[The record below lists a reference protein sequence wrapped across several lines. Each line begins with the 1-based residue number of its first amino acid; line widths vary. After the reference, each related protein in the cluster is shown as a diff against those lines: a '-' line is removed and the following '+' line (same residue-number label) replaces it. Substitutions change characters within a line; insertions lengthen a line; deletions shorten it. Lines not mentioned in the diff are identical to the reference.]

1 MRRSLFLS
9 TIVLAALGLAAI
21 ASVPEAQAAYCSTHV
36 KSKNS
41 NTPLKVTFVNKSG
54 AFRGVMWADFNGKLV
69 PYANLQP
76 GQSYTVNTFA
86 THPWIFTDGPG
97 NCVEDMPGET
107 RNNLHSVEACIRDNR
122 QFDVP
127 YRTRFAKGVR

>member
-1 MRRSLFLS
+1 MRSSLFTS
-9 TIVLAALGLAAI
+9 MIVLAALGLAAI
-21 ASVPEAQAAYCSTHV
+21 VPVPKAQAAYCALNV

-41 NTPLKVTFVNKSG
+41 NAPVRVTFVNKSG

-97 NCVEDMPGET
+97 NCVEMWVARAGVSKFNIT
-107 RNNLHSVEACIRDNR
+107 
-122 QFDVP
+122 
-127 YRTRFAKGVR
+127 AKASGSGGD